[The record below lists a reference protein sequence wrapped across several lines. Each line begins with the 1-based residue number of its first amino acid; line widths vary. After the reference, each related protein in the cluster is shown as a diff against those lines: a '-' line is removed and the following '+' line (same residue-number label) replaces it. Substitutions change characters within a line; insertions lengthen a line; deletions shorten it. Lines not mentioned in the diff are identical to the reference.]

1 MAERPTVLVV
11 EDEALIGMWLEQ
23 MLMDLGCASV
33 TIAGTV
39 SQALELIDSEK
50 FDAATLDLNLNG
62 LEILLEEVGSEGG
75 TVEDRPGLHS
85 LDHRQNA
92 DGVPDVE
99 VGEIRRPN
107 VPQAPTITREDRAD
121 HVRSVG
127 EASAQ
132 QIGSYEPTGSYD
144 QDGTGQALVLVI
156 EAHPA
161 LPRIMARNPATSRAH
176 CDR

>member
-1 MAERPTVLVV
+1 MNVGRQAERGDLLQDADQAQVV
-11 EDEALIGMWLEQ
+11 G
-23 MLMDLGCASV
+23 GV
-33 TIAGTV
+33 
-39 SQALELIDSEK
+39 
-50 FDAATLDLNLNG
+50 NP

-107 VPQAPTITREDRAD
+107 VPQAPTIPREDRAD
-121 HVRSVG
+121 HVRSAG

-132 QIGSYEPTGSYD
+132 QIGPYESTGSDD